1 LGGGLTENNP
11 LLISVLNDELAKLVR
26 LRENRELRVMASEL
40 GYYGGVLGA
49 AALAFERAFDPTTA
63 GKTTPKPPCVSAN
76 IFLRFRAT
84 IICFQGAKIGGLV
97 STGTLEVGRVEI
109 QSPGVH

>member
-26 LRENRELRVMASEL
+26 PWKNRELRVMASEL

-49 AALAFERAFDPTTA
+49 AALALERAFNSKHGRQNYAQPT
-63 GKTTPKPPCVSAN
+63 V
-76 IFLRFRAT
+76 R
-84 IICFQGAKIGGLV
+84 
-97 STGTLEVGRVEI
+97 VG
-109 QSPGVH
+109 